1 MNSVSLSVNLKNIDL
16 YHDRCSNCNI
26 VALLAI
32 NNVIN
37 VKLCVVKVTSAALF
51 RPTMELFQNQR
62 WEIL

>member
-1 MNSVSLSVNLKNIDL
+1 MQLCIMIGVAPSGHGANF
-16 YHDRCSNCNI
+16 NI
-26 VALLAI
+26 VALLAV

>member
-1 MNSVSLSVNLKNIDL
+1 MIGVAPSGHGANF
-16 YHDRCSNCNI
+16 NI
-26 VALLAI
+26 VALLAV